1 MEIDVDIGV
10 DIGVDISVGMD
21 LDISVGIDVTMAK
34 TSAGYRVNT
43 YLVLGTL
50 TYILECLL

>member
-1 MEIDVDIGV
+1 MEIDV

-21 LDISVGIDVTMAK
+21 LDISVGIDVTKAK